1 MYGIKIA
8 LYKFKQTVM
17 LSLCET
23 FKPKTN
29 ETNGCICSLDKLTD
43 IAMAFTMVIVSFSY
57 IQIKIN

>member
-17 LSLCET
+17 LSLCGT